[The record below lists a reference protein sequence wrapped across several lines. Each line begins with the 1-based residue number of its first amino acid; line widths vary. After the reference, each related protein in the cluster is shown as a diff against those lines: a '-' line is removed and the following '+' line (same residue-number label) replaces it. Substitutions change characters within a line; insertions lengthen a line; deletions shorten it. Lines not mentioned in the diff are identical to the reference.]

1 MAGHVS
7 HEDAIKGVYKGL
19 GLLAVVTGIEVL
31 ISLFGKGHIL
41 GGTGIADI
49 SWVVYPIGLLLIGLS
64 LYKAYFIIYEFM
76 HMGYEVR
83 GLAMSVL
90 LPVLLLVWALVAFFN
105 EGEAWKTNREKV
117 QERNG
122 LSVGETPQMEG
133 STLDLTKE

>member
-19 GLLAVVTGIEVL
+19 GLLAVVTVVEVI
-31 ISLFGKGHIL
+31 ISLSGKGYIP
-41 GGTGIADI
+41 GTEGLASI
-49 SWVVYPIGLLLIGLS
+49 SWMIYPVGLLLIGLS

-105 EGEAWKTNREKV
+105 EGKAWKTNRDVV
-117 QERNG
+117 QERNE
-122 LSVGETPQMEG
+122 LSVGEPLQLE
-133 STLDLTKE
+133 SNTLDLTKE